1 MLFNAFRVFSAIAL
15 VLGLLGL
22 VYGTAVAVKQGLG
35 FPVLAA
41 MLVIV
46 ALQVFLLGLIGD
58 QVSALRLEQLEDRSG
73 GEGHGDES
81 TPTGI

>member
-41 MLVIV
+41 ML
-46 ALQVFLLGLIGD
+46 GLIGD